1 MTGSLMTLSGVLFG
15 LIGIVALSLSSRAGG
30 EPLYW
35 IGIGIFVLS
44 IAGIFFLIHRATAA
58 G

>member
-15 LIGIVALSLSSRAGG
+15 LIGIVALSLSARADGG
-30 EPLYW
+30 SFYW

-44 IAGIFFLIHRATAA
+44 IAGIFFLIHRATNLD
-58 G
+58 